1 MITCD
6 DTDLFG
12 GRISVVSAPAF
23 CCQVETAG
31 ERLRLIPATVIRDLL
46 PADPADH
53 ERAVIVL
60 IHRAIQPDLLA
71 SVNHHLIV
79 TYLETAAA
87 RNNRLTLRQA
97 LESAA
102 HRLRHL
108 GNWKWL
114 TDSDSS
120 SPADAT
126 SKLASTEVPW
136 LPEPPPR
143 SNTVI
148 AQ

>member
-12 GRISVVSAPAF
+12 GRISVVSSPGF

-46 PADPADH
+46 PADHADY
-53 ERAVIVL
+53 ERAIIVL
-60 IHRAIQPDLLA
+60 IHRSTQPDLLA

-79 TYLETAAA
+79 TFLETAVA
-87 RNNRLTLRQA
+87 RNHRLTLRQV

-102 HRLRHL
+102 RQLRHL

-114 TDSDSS
+114 TEPAGP
-120 SPADAT
+120 SPAEIA
-126 SKLASTEVPW
+126 SLAAAPNAAWLTETHSRTDSRLAP
-136 LPEPPPR
+136 
-143 SNTVI
+143 
-148 AQ
+148 